1 MFCALFSISSI
12 WSGSVFLMV
21 FINDDFTSGLCI
33 GYFVIVSRLLN
44 NFRVDDLRDLS
55 FVISRLS
62 FEFPMF
68 ERESIDSEVS
78 DLKEDSSELLSI
90 DLESWRCFLSFESFA
105 TMRYSL

>member
-1 MFCALFSISSI
+1 MFCVLFSISSI
-12 WSGSVFLMV
+12 WLGSFFLIV
-21 FINDDFTSGLCI
+21 FINDVFTRGLCI
-33 GYFVIVSRLLN
+33 GYFVIVRRLLN
-44 NFRVDDLRDLS
+44 NFKVDDLRDLS
-55 FVISRLS
+55 LVISRLS